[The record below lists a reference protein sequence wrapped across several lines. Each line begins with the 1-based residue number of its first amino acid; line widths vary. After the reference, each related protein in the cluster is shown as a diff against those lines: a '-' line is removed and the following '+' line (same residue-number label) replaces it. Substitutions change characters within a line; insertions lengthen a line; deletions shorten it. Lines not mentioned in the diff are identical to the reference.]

1 MSERTRP
8 QADHAGGDAA
18 PAAET
23 IRIVLADDHAVV
35 RSGLRMLLDSE
46 RDFEVVAEA
55 SDVESARRYVR
66 GHHPAVLVLDLNMPG
81 GSSLEAIPVIREE
94 SPDTQIVVLTM
105 QQEPAFAR
113 EALGAGAL
121 GYVLK
126 EAADDEL
133 VEAVRRAAA
142 GESYLN
148 PRLGA
153 RIASE
158 PPPGPPDDL
167 SEREVDVLRLIALG
181 HTNAEIA
188 EQLYLSV
195 RTVETHRSHIQQK
208 LRLSTRAELVGYAL
222 ERGLIARQ
230 PAAGGGAPAH
240 GSAGSPALGLASGSA
255 LSRSACRSGSSG
267 GSC

>member
-1 MSERTRP
+1 MWPAGIFMRIPDQDPTPTDGASSGGVP
-8 QADHAGGDAA
+8 PAD
-18 PAAET
+18 P
-23 IRIVLADDHAVV
+23 IRLVLADDHSVV

-46 RDFEVVAEA
+46 PDFEVVAEA
-55 SDVESARRYVR
+55 GDVETARRFVR
-66 GHHPAVLVLDLNMPG
+66 GHQPKVLVLDLNMPG
-81 GSSLEAIPVIREE
+81 GSSLEAIPAIREE

-113 EALGAGAL
+113 EALSAGAL

-148 PRLGA
+148 PALGA

-158 PPPGPPDDL
+158 PPPGPPDNL
-167 SEREVDVLRLIALG
+167 SKREVDVLRLIALG

-188 EQLYLSV
+188 ERLLLSV
-195 RTVETHRSHIQQK
+195 RTVETHRAHIQRK
-208 LRLSTRAELVGYAL
+208 LGISTRAELVSYVIRQGLISAGG
-222 ERGLIARQ
+222 ERGN
-230 PAAGGGAPAH
+230 
-240 GSAGSPALGLASGSA
+240 
-255 LSRSACRSGSSG
+255 
-267 GSC
+267 